1 MLLDM
6 FTVEDRAR
14 IRQELIE
21 MARADPRIVS
31 GAEMGSLTQ
40 DAQNRWGDLDLTFGV
55 ADGESVEAVFDGWTE
70 TLRVKH
76 DAIRLF
82 DLPHRG
88 TQYRVFLFP
97 GNLQVDLSLTPGA
110 VVQMGPKFRVLFG
123 DRVTDIGPLPQD
135 RRELL
140 GIAVHDALRTRLY
153 VERGRLHHAVYCLG
167 ELRNGTLSVASLN
180 RDLPGRYGRGFD
192 DLPQEVRDRAAETLV
207 GGVEPQE
214 ILRALTAAIG
224 LLIAEARGIP
234 DIDVLEPRLRELT
247 KRTL

>member
-14 IRQELIE
+14 IRRDLLE

-31 GAEMGSLTQ
+31 GAEMGSLTD

-55 ADGESVEAVFDGWTE
+55 ADGQSVDAVFDEWTDR
-70 TLRVKH
+70 LRARH

-88 TQYRVFLFP
+88 TLYRVFLFP

-110 VVQMGPKFRVLFG
+110 VAQMGPKFRMLFG
-123 DRVTDIGPLPQD
+123 DRVTILGPLPQD

-140 GIAVHDALRTRLY
+140 GIAVHDALRTRLC
-153 VERGRLHHAVYCLG
+153 VERGRLHQAAYCLG
-167 ELRNGTLSVASLN
+167 ELRNGTLSIASLN

-192 DLPQEVRDRAAETLV
+192 DLPQDVRERAADTLV
-207 GGVEPQE
+207 RSIEPDE
-214 ILRALTAAIG
+214 ILRALTTAIG
-224 LLIAEARGIP
+224 LLIAEAHGIP
-234 DIDVLEPRLRELT
+234 DVEELEPRLRELT
-247 KRTL
+247 DRTL